1 LRGRSGR
8 QGDPG
13 SSKFFISLEDPLMRL
28 FSSPSLTNLLQRFR
42 PPEGEPITAAILNKS
57 IETAQKR
64 IEQRNYMIRKHTL
77 EYDDVM
83 NKQRQEIY
91 SFRHELLH
99 SEHPTKLAE
108 EILHNLCE
116 KSV

>member
-1 LRGRSGR
+1 MTA
-8 QGDPG
+8 
-13 SSKFFISLEDPLMRL
+13 I
-28 FSSPSLTNLLQRFR
+28 LQKFR
-42 PPEGEPITAAILNKS
+42 PPEGEPISAGILNKS

-91 SFRHELLH
+91 GFRNDVIHQPDAIPLAIELLD
-99 SEHPTKLAE
+99 KFA
-108 EILHNLCE
+108 
-116 KSV
+116 